1 MKDNI
6 KLIES
11 FTDDLKNDII
21 NLIHE
26 SFVERTEEGLFFRC
40 RNIGKQEI
48 ELYCKKH
55 KLFCY
60 FLENKI
66 IGIIFFNIN
75 NKKCN
80 EGIVAIHPQY
90 KKNGIATALFQEL
103 VKYCRENHVEYIFAD
118 TAIKA
123 ISSVRWHEKMGFKKF
138 KMTSFP
144 STNYYSWEFVKDMK
158 NPNRNFLKRNIHLF
172 FSSIKCLL
180 FWDKN
185 GKLTKIGRLFTK

>member
-1 MKDNI
+1 MKGNI

-11 FTDDLKNDII
+11 FTDELKNDII

-26 SFVERTEEGLFFRC
+26 SFVERTEDSLFFSC
-40 RNIGKQEI
+40 SNISKQEMD
-48 ELYCKKH
+48 LYCKNRKC
-55 KLFCY
+55 FCY
-60 FLENKI
+60 ISENII
-66 IGIIFFNIN
+66 IGVIFFYITDT
-75 NKKCN
+75 KCN
-80 EGIVAIHPQY
+80 EGIVATHPKY
-90 KKNGIATALFQEL
+90 KNNGIATALFQEL
-103 VKYCRENHVEYIFAD
+103 VKYCRDKHVEYIFAD

-123 ISSVRWHEKMGFKKF
+123 KSSVKWHKKMGFKKY

-158 NPNRNFLKRNIHLF
+158 DPNKNFLKRNIHLF

-180 FWDKN
+180 FWNKN

>member
-11 FTDDLKNDII
+11 LTDELKNDII
-21 NLIHE
+21 KLIHE
-26 SFVERTEEGLFFRC
+26 SFVERTEDSLFFSC
-40 RNIGKQEI
+40 SNISKQEMD
-48 ELYCKKH
+48 LYCKKR

-60 FLENKI
+60 ILENKI
-66 IGIIFFNIN
+66 IGIIFFYTKD
-75 NKKCN
+75 KKCY
-80 EGIVAIHPQY
+80 EGIVATHPQY

-103 VKYCRENHVEYIFAD
+103 EKYCREKNVEYIFAD

-123 ISSVRWHEKMGFKKF
+123 KSSVRWHEKMGFKKF

-144 STNYYSWEFVKDMK
+144 STNYYSWEFVKDIK
-158 NPNRNFLKRNIHLF
+158 NPNRFFLKRNIHLI
-172 FSSIKCLL
+172 FSSVKCLL

-185 GKLTKIGRLFTK
+185 GKLTKIGRLFIK